1 MVDELMM
8 LVIAGKL
15 FHFVPPPYDGKNKKK
30 GNPKVSLLIKQVL
43 MQDVLYRGLLCFCE
57 SNL

>member
-1 MVDELMM
+1 MVDELRM
-8 LVIAGKL
+8 LLIE
-15 FHFVPPPYDGKNKKK
+15 GKNKKK
-30 GNPKVSLLIKQVL
+30 GNPKVSFLIKQVL